1 MTKLKVLQLGVFLGI
16 IGFFSYKFAP
26 FFGLNEI
33 RTSSISNLILITIVL
48 VWVFSYEFAP
58 YFGLSDITTSSISN
72 LILITIVL
80 IWVSSYLLRVVKGN
94 MTFMEQRKR
103 YRKLYD
109 KKFAEKLEKN
119 FESLSNDEQKKLLEK
134 LDEK

>member
-1 MTKLKVLQLGVFLGI
+1 MTKLKVLQLGVLLAI

-26 FFGLNEI
+26 
-33 RTSSISNLILITIVL
+33 
-48 VWVFSYEFAP
+48 
-58 YFGLSDITTSSISN
+58 YFGLSEISTSSISN

-80 IWVSSYLLRVVKGN
+80 IWVSSYLLRVINGN

-103 YRKLYD
+103 YRKLYEN
-109 KKFAEKLEKN
+109 KFTEKLEKK
-119 FESLSNDEQKKLLEK
+119 FESLSSDEQKKLLEE

>member
-1 MTKLKVLQLGVFLGI
+1 MTKLKVLQLGLLLAIV
-16 IGFFSYKFAP
+16 GFFSYKFAP
-26 FFGLNEI
+26 YFGFSEI
-33 RTSSISNLILITIVL
+33 SASSLSNLILITIVL
-48 VWVFSYEFAP
+48 V
-58 YFGLSDITTSSISN
+58 
-72 LILITIVL
+72 
-80 IWVSSYLLRVVKGN
+80 WVSSYLLRVVKGN

-119 FESLSNDEQKKLLEK
+119 FESLSNDEQKKLLEE

>member
-1 MTKLKVLQLGVFLGI
+1 LTKLKVLQIGVLLAI
-16 IGFFSYKFAP
+16 IGFFSYK
-26 FFGLNEI
+26 
-33 RTSSISNLILITIVL
+33 
-48 VWVFSYEFAP
+48 FAP

-119 FESLSNDEQKKLLEK
+119 FESLSNDEQKKLLEE

>member
-1 MTKLKVLQLGVFLGI
+1 MTKLKVLQIGVLLAI
-16 IGFFSYKFAP
+16 IGFFSYK
-26 FFGLNEI
+26 
-33 RTSSISNLILITIVL
+33 
-48 VWVFSYEFAP
+48 FAP
-58 YFGLSDITTSSISN
+58 YFGLSDITTSSVSN

-109 KKFAEKLEKN
+109 KNFADKLEKN
-119 FESLSNDEQKKLLEK
+119 FESLSNDEQKKLLEE

>member
-1 MTKLKVLQLGVFLGI
+1 MTKLKVLQLGVLLAI

-26 FFGLNEI
+26 
-33 RTSSISNLILITIVL
+33 
-48 VWVFSYEFAP
+48 
-58 YFGLSDITTSSISN
+58 YFGLSEISSNSISS

-80 IWVSSYLLRVVKGN
+80 IWVSSYLFRVINGK

-103 YRKLYD
+103 YRQVYE
-109 KKFAEKLEKN
+109 KKFTEKLEKK
-119 FESLSNDEQKKLLEK
+119 FELLSSDEQKKLLDE